1 MNKPVDKNK
10 LLLIISA
17 VLIVI
22 AIIITC
28 AATIYEKKASDNS
41 VDSAIISG
49 ADGPSAQEE
58 KPADGSADKPVT
70 TEPKVT
76 NTNKA
81 GKYKINTQTD
91 PLGIRKTP
99 EDNAERLSDIPKG
112 EEIEIL
118 TVYESWGYVE
128 YNGNSGWIPMKYVK
142 EISLSTDS
150 PKHASGFYK
159 IATKDDPLGIRS
171 TPHTDAQRGGEV
183 PKNAEVKIL
192 ATCGDWGLVNYQG
205 EWGWLSFQ
213 YLEKVS

>member
-1 MNKPVDKNK
+1 MKKNFDKNK
-10 LLLIISA
+10 ILLIISA

-22 AIIITC
+22 AIAITC
-28 AATIYEKKASDNS
+28 TATIYEKKAMDNS
-41 VDSAIISG
+41 SDSAVISG
-49 ADGPSAQEE
+49 ADGPVANNDKPAE
-58 KPADGSADKPVT
+58 KPQTSAPQA
-70 TEPKVT
+70 T

-128 YNGNSGWIPMKYVK
+128 YNGTCGWVPMKYVK
-142 EISLSTDS
+142 EISLSAEA
-150 PKHASGFYK
+150 PKHTPGKYK
-159 IATKDDPLGIRS
+159 IATQNDPLGIRS
-171 TPHTDAQRGGEV
+171 TPDTDAQRGGEI

-192 ATCGDWGLVNYQG
+192 ATCGEWGLVKYQG

-213 YLEKVS
+213 YLKKV